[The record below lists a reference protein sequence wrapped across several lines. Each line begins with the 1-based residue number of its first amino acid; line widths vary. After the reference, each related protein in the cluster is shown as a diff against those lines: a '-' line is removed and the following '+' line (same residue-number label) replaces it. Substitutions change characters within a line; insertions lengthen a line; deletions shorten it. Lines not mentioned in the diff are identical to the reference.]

1 MVLLLYYFLLL
12 YFGITPIYNSIK
24 LLVFKFAVR
33 NPYVWFICFCTLF
46 LYWGNNVSRKSLG
59 QSLLE
64 QECLFKHYSYVIQSD
79 LLERSLVTLS
89 TSKKQLMPK
98 VQSEVTLTSIV

>member
-1 MVLLLYYFLLL
+1 MVYANTLFSLDVGLIVIWYF
-12 YFGITPIYNSIK
+12 YT
-24 LLVFKFAVR
+24 FKRGPKFVVR
-33 NPYVWFICFCTLF
+33 IPYVWFICFCTLF

-64 QECLFKHYSYVIQSD
+64 QECLFKHYCYVIQSD

-98 VQSEVTLTSIV
+98 VQSEVTLSCIV